1 MDAQATTTPTTLPAD
16 AAPSAGATLD
26 SLSLQLQDLPLTS
39 LAPAGVLFVL
49 GFVLLIF
56 GRHLLRPVLVTAIV
70 LAGAM
75 LGAPILG
82 WFLPEAHGLA
92 LTLLGGLAGALVA
105 AIAWRLFLGAAL
117 GVILAFCCALLALLG
132 VNAGFIDARGLDA
145 QPQAAVSLADV
156 ADRERLLERSP
167 APIST
172 LVAWA
177 DAKWHAEPP
186 QVQVLLKAAAAG
198 GAFIGLVL
206 GAWLPHGAA
215 AFLTSLVG
223 ALFALVGGMPF
234 LLRAI
239 ERGDEPVRPF
249 AWLLLWLALSGAGWI
264 FQSWRSEAAARRQ
277 SACAPESGVEN
288 G

>member
-1 MDAQATTTPTTLPAD
+1 MAGQARE
-16 AAPSAGATLD
+16 
-26 SLSLQLQDLPLTS
+26 
-39 LAPAGVLFVL
+39 
-49 GFVLLIF
+49 I
-56 GRHLLRPVLVTAIV
+56 
-70 LAGAM
+70 
-75 LGAPILG
+75 
-82 WFLPEAHGLA
+82 GLA
-92 LTLLGGLAGALVA
+92 TEADIESVA
-105 AIAWRLFLGAAL
+105 EAL
-117 GVILAFCCALLALLG
+117 GIDIGTVGDLG
-132 VNAGFIDARGLDA
+132 DLISGADHPFGEKESDRELVVMARGPHRHRDARAID
-145 QPQAAVSLADV
+145 

-167 APIST
+167 APIRP

-177 DAKWHAEPP
+177 DVKWHAEPP

-223 ALFALVGGMPF
+223 ALFALVGGMQF

-264 FQSWRSEAAARRQ
+264 FQSWRSESAARRQ